1 MLFNNYYNLF
11 LFDENIWKKF
21 MVIIIILI
29 ATIDIA
35 MFYLLSKTAKI
46 FNLIELISRRYVRK
60 FYFYNNSI
68 LWNNI
73 FL

>member
-1 MLFNNYYNLF
+1 
-11 LFDENIWKKF
+11 

-46 FNLIELISRRYVRK
+46 FNLIELISRTFENFTFIIIQSYEIIF
-60 FYFYNNSI
+60 FYS
-68 LWNNI
+68 
-73 FL
+73 